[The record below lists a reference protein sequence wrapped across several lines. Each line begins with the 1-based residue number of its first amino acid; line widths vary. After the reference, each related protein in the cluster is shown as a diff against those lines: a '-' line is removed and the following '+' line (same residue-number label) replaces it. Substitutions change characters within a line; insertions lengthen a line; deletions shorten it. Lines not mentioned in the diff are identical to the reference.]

1 MRRLTLALALS
12 LVGACA
18 SAAEQARALSGFD
31 AIDIRGPINL
41 QVEAGK
47 AHSVRV
53 IGDEKFIKQVT
64 TGVVTGELRI
74 DMGENRHTSMSD
86 NERIIVT
93 VPQLQQFSGA
103 GAGVAQLNN
112 ISGERFVVDYKGA
125 GKLVISG
132 KVKRLKL
139 SAKGVGEIDTRALL
153 AQDADVDFKGVGSV
167 KVHATDR
174 LNADVKGMGE
184 LVYYGRPR
192 VVNKSAG
199 GLGSV
204 SAGD

>member
-1 MRRLTLALALS
+1 MRRLTLALTLS
-12 LVGACA
+12 LLGACA
-18 SAAEQARALSGFD
+18 GAAEQARALSGFN

-53 IGDEKFIKQVT
+53 IGDDKFFKRVT
-64 TGVVTGELRI
+64 TDVVNGKLRI
-74 DMGENRHTSMSD
+74 DMDESHTSTSD
-86 NERIIVT
+86 NERVVVT

-103 GAGVAQLNN
+103 GAGVAQLSN

-125 GKLVISG
+125 GRLVISG
-132 KVKRLKL
+132 KVKQLKL
-139 SAKGVGEIDTRALL
+139 SAKGVGEVDTRNLV

-167 KVHATDR
+167 KVHATDK
-174 LNADVKGMGE
+174 LNADVKGIGE
-184 LVYYGRPR
+184 LLYYGRPR
-192 VVNKSAG
+192 VVNKTAG